1 MNPQSS
7 ERFQDALEKQYRD
20 LIQEAIL
27 ESESN
32 FKTQLNLGK
41 LNSKLQLIMKAAK
54 YDGLSE
60 TTIGQL
66 IDEAMPSTSHQIAA

>member
-1 MNPQSS
+1 MNTHST
-7 ERFQDALEKQYRD
+7 ERFHDALEKQYRD

-27 ESESN
+27 ECESN

-41 LNSKLQLIMKAAK
+41 LNSKLQLIMKAAQ

-60 TTIGQL
+60 TTISHL
-66 IDEAMPSTSHQIAA
+66 IDEAMPNTHQIAA